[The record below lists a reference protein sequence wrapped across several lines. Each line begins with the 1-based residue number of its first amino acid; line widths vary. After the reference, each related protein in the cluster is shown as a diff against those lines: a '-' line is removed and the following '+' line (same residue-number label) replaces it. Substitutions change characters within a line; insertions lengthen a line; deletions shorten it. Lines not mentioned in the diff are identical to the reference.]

1 MLAWQV
7 MPTLMVVDS
16 QRSKPNWV
24 AGKDESV
31 ASDTS
36 SLKNSGGAPLQQP
49 GAILLI
55 SCYELGHQPIGL
67 AQPVG
72 FLEQKG
78 YAPFTL
84 DMSVEEFDAQ
94 RVEQACVVG
103 ISVPMHTALSLGCQV
118 AERIRQINP
127 NAHICFYG
135 LYASLNAEYLLE
147 HLADS
152 VIGGEYETP
161 LVNLLDQ
168 LAKSQSSPNAPPD
181 TDSGFVAQIE
191 GVSCSESIMSP
202 FLKKI
207 SWPSYPSS
215 PNSPGD
221 SIFPIPTR
229 ATLPA
234 LSEYARLEY
243 QGQEHVVGYAEASRG
258 CLHTCLHCPIV
269 PVYQGRFFL
278 FPAPV
283 VLADIRQQVKA
294 GAVHITLGDPDF
306 LNGPGHSLSIV
317 RAMHEEFPHITF
329 DFTTKIEHILKH
341 QSTFKEFGQ
350 LGCLYVI
357 SAVESFSETVLVH
370 LDKGHTRQDIFNAHA
385 ILQSVGITLRPSLVA
400 FTPWTTFEDYAEM
413 FELVEQHG
421 LIDCIDPVQY
431 SVRLLVPPGSALLTP
446 PKTHPTPMAQFLG
459 SLDQQKFQHT
469 WAHPDP
475 RMDALQKAV
484 SKVVESSTKAKEDPE
499 RTFYRLWELVYDAAG
514 LEFESLHKKASLNPD
529 RVRPP
534 RMTEPWFC
542 CAEPTTDQFHSV
554 ECTSKT

>member
-1 MLAWQV
+1 MSH
-7 MPTLMVVDS
+7 P
-16 QRSKPNWV
+16 
-24 AGKDESV
+24 
-31 ASDTS
+31 
-36 SLKNSGGAPLQQP
+36 SLTTNIADRPLQQP

-78 YAPFTL
+78 YSPFTL
-84 DMSVEEFDAQ
+84 DLSVENFDGQ
-94 RVEQACVVG
+94 RIQQARVVG

-118 AERIRQINP
+118 AERIRQTNL

-135 LYASLNAEYLLE
+135 LYASLNAKYLLE

-161 LVNLLDQ
+161 FVNLLDE
-168 LAKSQSSPNAPPD
+168 LANPQSIQNMPNR
-181 TDSGFVAQIE
+181 TSSCFVTQIE
-191 GVSCSESIMSP
+191 GVSSVDSIVP
-202 FLKKI
+202 PILKKI
-207 SWPSYPSS
+207 GGPSRHSTKDTSDDAAFPTPSRT
-215 PNSPGD
+215 GL
-221 SIFPIPTR
+221 PI
-229 ATLPA
+229 

-243 QGQEHVVGYAEASRG
+243 QGQEHIVGYVEASRG

-269 PVYQGRFFL
+269 PVYQGRFFV

-294 GAVHITLGDPDF
+294 GAEHITLGDPDF

-341 QSTFKEFGQ
+341 QSLFKEFSQ
-350 LGCLYVI
+350 LGCLFVI
-357 SAVESFSETVLVH
+357 SAVESFSDTVLIH
-370 LDKGHTRQDIFNAHA
+370 LDKGHTCKDIFLAHG
-385 ILQSVGITLRPSLVA
+385 ILQSVGMTLRPSLVA
-400 FTPWTTFEDYAEM
+400 FTPWTTLEDYAEM
-413 FELVEQHG
+413 FDMIEQHG

-446 PKTHPTPMAQFLG
+446 PKTHPAPMAQFLG
-459 SLDQQKFQHT
+459 PLDQQKFQHT
-469 WAHPDP
+469 WSHPDP
-475 RMDALQKAV
+475 RMDSLQKAV
-484 SKVVESSTKAKEDPE
+484 TTAVETSTKAKEE
-499 RTFYRLWELVYDAAG
+499 LECTFYRLWELVYDTAG
-514 LEFESLHKKASLNPD
+514 LKFSSLNKAMSMNPD

-542 CAEPTTDQFHSV
+542 CAEPTTDQFRSV
-554 ECTSKT
+554 QCSSKA

>member
-1 MLAWQV
+1 MA
-7 MPTLMVVDS
+7 VDS
-16 QRSKPNWV
+16 RRSNPNSV
-24 AGKDESV
+24 VGKDKSV
-31 ASDTS
+31 TSNTS
-36 SLKNSGGAPLQQP
+36 SLKNSVGEALQQP
-49 GAILLI
+49 GALLLI

-78 YAPFTL
+78 YAPCTL
-84 DMSVEEFDAQ
+84 DLSVEEFDTQ
-94 RVEQACVVG
+94 RVEQARVVG

-118 AERIRQINP
+118 AEHIRQTNS
-127 NAHICFYG
+127 NTHICFYG

-161 LVNLLDQ
+161 LVNLLDH
-168 LAKSQSSPNAPPD
+168 LAKSQTSQNVSYD
-181 TDSGFVAQIE
+181 TDSGFVMQIE
-191 GVSCSESIMSP
+191 GVSCAESIVSP

-207 SWPSYPSS
+207 SWPSHASTPSTPS
-215 PNSPGD
+215 GA
-221 SIFPIPTR
+221 IFPFPTR
-229 ATLPA
+229 TTLPP

-243 QGQEHVVGYAEASRG
+243 QGQEHVVGYVEASRG

-317 RAMHEEFPHITF
+317 RAMHEEFPHLTF

-341 QSTFKEFGQ
+341 QSAFKEFSQ

-370 LDKGHTRQDIFNAHA
+370 LDKGHTRQDIFKAHD
-385 ILQSVGITLRPSLVA
+385 ILRSVGITLRPSLVA
-400 FTPWTTFEDYAEM
+400 FTPWTTLEDYAEM
-413 FELVEQHG
+413 FDLVEQHG

-446 PKTHPTPMAQFLG
+446 PKTHPTPMAQFLV

-469 WAHPDP
+469 WTHPDP
-475 RMDALQKAV
+475 RMDFLQKTV
-484 SKVVESSTKAKEDPE
+484 TKVVESSTKAKEDPE
-499 RTFYRLWELVYDAAG
+499 YTFYRLWKLVYDAAG
-514 LEFESLHKKASLNPD
+514 LEFDSLNKKSSLNPD

-542 CAEPTTDQFHSV
+542 CAEPTTDQFHAV
-554 ECTSKT
+554 ECSSKT

>member
-1 MLAWQV
+1 M
-7 MPTLMVVDS
+7 
-16 QRSKPNWV
+16 SKTPLPKNI
-24 AGKDESV
+24 AGS
-31 ASDTS
+31 
-36 SLKNSGGAPLQQP
+36 PLQQP

-84 DMSVEEFDAQ
+84 DLSVENFNAQ
-94 RVEQACVVG
+94 RVEQARVVG

-118 AERIRQINP
+118 AERIRETNP
-127 NAHICFYG
+127 TAHMCFYG

-161 LVNLLDQ
+161 FVNLLDE
-168 LAKSQSSPNAPPD
+168 LANSQFAQSTSYRTSSGLVTQIKGISSSGSVVPPL
-181 TDSGFVAQIE
+181 
-191 GVSCSESIMSP
+191 
-202 FLKKI
+202 LKKI
-207 SWPSYPSS
+207 GGPSRASTKDTS
-215 PNSPGD
+215 NEGG
-221 SIFPIPTR
+221 FPTPTR
-229 ATLPA
+229 TGLPI
-234 LSEYARLEY
+234 LSEYARLKY
-243 QGQEHVVGYAEASRG
+243 QGQEHVVGYVEASRG

-269 PVYQGRFFL
+269 PVYQGRFFV

-317 RAMHEEFPHITF
+317 RAMHEEFPHLTF

-341 QSTFKEFGQ
+341 QSLFKEFSQ
-350 LGCLYVI
+350 LGCLFVI
-357 SAVESFSETVLVH
+357 SAVESFSETVLLH
-370 LDKGHTRQDIFNAHA
+370 LDKGHTRQDILLAHD

-400 FTPWTTFEDYAEM
+400 FTPWTTIEDYAEM
-413 FELVEQHG
+413 FDLVEQHG

-459 SLDQQKFQHT
+459 SLNQQKFQHI
-469 WAHPDP
+469 WSHPDP
-475 RMDALQKAV
+475 RMDSLQKAV
-484 SKVVESSTKAKEDPE
+484 TKAVENSTQAKEDSE
-499 RTFYRLWELVYDAAG
+499 CTFYRLWKLVYDTAG
-514 LEFESLHKKASLNPD
+514 LTFSSLNKAVSMNPD
-529 RVRPP
+529 RARPP

-542 CAEPTTDQFHSV
+542 CAEPTTDQFHSI
-554 ECTSKT
+554 ECSSKM

>member
-1 MLAWQV
+1 MSLLSS
-7 MPTLMVVDS
+7 PI
-16 QRSKPNWV
+16 NI
-24 AGKDESV
+24 AGW
-31 ASDTS
+31 
-36 SLKNSGGAPLQQP
+36 PLHQP

-67 AQPVG
+67 AQPLG

-78 YAPFTL
+78 YAPCTL
-84 DMSVEEFDAQ
+84 DLSVEGFDTQ
-94 RVEQACVVG
+94 RVEQARVVG

-118 AERIRQINP
+118 AARIRRTNP

-135 LYASLNAEYLLE
+135 LYASLNAEYLLK
-147 HLADS
+147 HFADS

-161 LVNLLDQ
+161 LVHLLDQ
-168 LAKSQSSPNAPPD
+168 LANAQSAQNLTKGS
-181 TDSGFVAQIE
+181 DSVFVTQVE
-191 GVSCSESIMSP
+191 GVSCAGSVVP
-202 FLKKI
+202 PCLKRI
-207 SWPSYPSS
+207 NEPSRTSTMDT
-215 PNSPGD
+215 PNEAS
-221 SIFPIPTR
+221 FPIPTR
-229 ATLPA
+229 TTLPA
-234 LSEYARLEY
+234 LSEYARLKY
-243 QGQEHVVGYAEASRG
+243 QGREHVVGYVEASRG

-306 LNGPGHSLSIV
+306 LNGPGHSLNIV
-317 RAMHEEFPHITF
+317 RAMHEEFPQITF

-341 QSTFKEFGQ
+341 QSTFKEFSQ
-350 LGCLYVI
+350 LGCLFVI
-357 SAVESFSETVLVH
+357 SAVESFSEKVLVH
-370 LDKGHTRQDIFNAHA
+370 LDKGHTRQNIFLAHDILRSA
-385 ILQSVGITLRPSLVA
+385 GITLRPSLVA
-400 FTPWTTFEDYAEM
+400 FTPWTTLEDYAEM
-413 FELVEQHG
+413 FDLVERHG

-459 SLDQQKFQHT
+459 SLDQQKFQYT
-469 WAHPDP
+469 WSHPDP
-475 RMDALQKAV
+475 RMDTLQKAV
-484 SKVVESSTKAKEDPE
+484 TKVVESSTKAKEDPE
-499 RTFYRLWELVYDAAG
+499 RTFYRLWELVYDTAG
-514 LEFESLHKKASLNPD
+514 REFASSNKAISMNPD

-554 ECTSKT
+554 ECSSKT

>member
-1 MLAWQV
+1 
-7 MPTLMVVDS
+7 MVVAS
-16 QRSKPNWV
+16 LKF
-24 AGKDESV
+24 KHYSV
-31 ASDTS
+31 LQKQLGVMSETS
-36 SLKNSGGAPLQQP
+36 SLKNSAGRLLQQP
-49 GAILLI
+49 GAVLLI

-72 FLEQKG
+72 FLKQKG
-78 YAPFTL
+78 FAPSTL
-84 DMSVEEFDAQ
+84 DLSVEDFDAQ
-94 RVEQACVVG
+94 RVQQACVVG
-103 ISVPMHTALSLGCQV
+103 ISVPMHTALSLGCQ
-118 AERIRQINP
+118 AAKRIRHTNP

-168 LAKSQSSPNAPPD
+168 LANSQSSHNTPHD
-181 TDSGFVAQIE
+181 SGSGFVTQIE
-191 GVSCSESIMSP
+191 GVSSADSIAPP
-202 FLKKI
+202 FLKRI
-207 SWPSYPSS
+207 SWPSNASTTS
-215 PNSPGD
+215 TSDGAV
-221 SIFPIPTR
+221 FTIPTR
-229 ATLPA
+229 TTLPA

-243 QGQEHVVGYAEASRG
+243 QGEEHVVGYVEASRG

-306 LNGPGHSLSIV
+306 LNGPGHSLNIV
-317 RAMHEEFPHITF
+317 RAMHEEFPHLTF

-341 QSTFKEFGQ
+341 QALFKEFGQ
-350 LGCLYVI
+350 LGCLFVI

-370 LDKGHTRQDIFNAHA
+370 LDKGHTRQDIFLAHD
-385 ILQSVGITLRPSLVA
+385 ILRSVGITLRPSLVA
-400 FTPWTTFEDYAEM
+400 FTPWTTLEDYAEM
-413 FELVEQHG
+413 FDLVERHG
-421 LIDCIDPVQY
+421 LVDCIDPVQY
-431 SVRLLVPPGSALLTP
+431 SVRLLVPPGSALLALP
-446 PKTHPTPMAQFLG
+446 ETHPTPMSQFLG
-459 SLDQQKFQHT
+459 SLDQQKFQHI

-475 RMDALQKAV
+475 RMDSLQQAV
-484 SKVVESSTKAKEDPE
+484 TKVVENSTKGKEDPE
-499 RTFYRLWELVYDAAG
+499 RTFYRLWELVYDTAG
-514 LEFESLHKKASLNPD
+514 LEFASLKKTMSMKPD
-529 RVRPP
+529 RMRPP

-554 ECTSKT
+554 ECSSKT

>member
-1 MLAWQV
+1 
-7 MPTLMVVDS
+7 MPN
-16 QRSKPNWV
+16 P
-24 AGKDESV
+24 
-31 ASDTS
+31 TS
-36 SLKNSGGAPLQQP
+36 SLTQRASAALQQP
-49 GAILLI
+49 GAILFI

-78 YAPFTL
+78 YAPTTL
-84 DMSVEEFDAQ
+84 DLSIEQFDPHRVNQAQ
-94 RVEQACVVG
+94 VVG

-118 AERIRQINP
+118 AERIRQTNP

-168 LAKSQSSPNAPPD
+168 LSKSQSCEKTPHRS
-181 TDSGFVAQIE
+181 DSAVAMSIE
-191 GVSCSESIMSP
+191 GVSRRGATALP
-202 FLKKI
+202 LLKKI
-207 SWPSYPSS
+207 SWAS
-215 PNSPGD
+215 PTSTASTSGNSV
-221 SIFPIPTR
+221 FPIQTR
-229 ATLPA
+229 TTLPP
-234 LSEYARLEY
+234 LCEYARLEY
-243 QGQEHVVGYAEASRG
+243 QGEEHIVGYVEASRG

-278 FPAPV
+278 FPASV

-306 LNGPGHSLSIV
+306 LNGPGHSLNIV
-317 RAMHEEFPHITF
+317 RAMHEEFPHLTF

-341 QSTFKEFGQ
+341 QSTFKEFSQ
-350 LGCLYVI
+350 LGCLFVI

-370 LDKGHTRQDIFNAHA
+370 LDKGHTPQDIFKAHD

-400 FTPWTTFEDYAEM
+400 FTPWTTLEDYAEM
-413 FELVEQHG
+413 FDLVEQHG

-446 PKTHPTPMAQFLG
+446 PEAHPTPMSQFLG
-459 SLDQQKFQHT
+459 PLDQQKFQHT

-475 RMDALQKAV
+475 RMDKLQQSVAQ
-484 SKVVESSTKAKEDPE
+484 VVENSTKVKEDPE
-499 RTFYRLWELVYDAAG
+499 RTFYRLWKLVYDTAG
-514 LEFESLHKKASLNPD
+514 LEFDSLNKKVFLNPD

-554 ECTSKT
+554 ECSSKT

>member
-1 MLAWQV
+1 MSHPSSA
-7 MPTLMVVDS
+7 TNS
-16 QRSKPNWV
+16 ASK
-24 AGKDESV
+24 
-31 ASDTS
+31 
-36 SLKNSGGAPLQQP
+36 PLQQA

-78 YAPFTL
+78 YVPFTL
-84 DMSVEEFDAQ
+84 DLSVEKFDAQ
-94 RVEQACVVG
+94 RVEQARMVG

-118 AERIRQINP
+118 AERVRHTNP
-127 NAHICFYG
+127 HAHICFYG
-135 LYASLNAEYLLE
+135 LYASLNAEFLLG

-168 LAKSQSSPNAPPD
+168 LAHSQSSQNAPHA
-181 TDSGFVAQIE
+181 TRSVFVTQVE
-191 GVSCSESIMSP
+191 GVSCADSIVPP
-202 FLKKI
+202 FLKRI
-207 SWPSYPSS
+207 SGASRASTMDTS
-215 PNSPGD
+215 NGAA
-221 SIFPIPTR
+221 FPIPTR
-229 ATLPA
+229 TALPTLQ
-234 LSEYARLEY
+234 EYARLEY
-243 QGQEHVVGYAEASRG
+243 QGQEHVVGYVEASRG

-283 VLADIRQQVKA
+283 VLGDIRQQVKA

-306 LNGPGHSLSIV
+306 LNGPGHSLNIV
-317 RAMHEEFPHITF
+317 RAMHEEFPHLTF

-341 QSTFKEFGQ
+341 QSLFKEFSQ
-350 LGCLYVI
+350 LGCLFVI
-357 SAVESFSETVLVH
+357 SAVESFSETVLRH
-370 LDKGHTRQDIFNAHA
+370 LDKGHTRQDIFMAHD
-385 ILQSVGITLRPSLVA
+385 ILQSVEITLRPSLVA
-400 FTPWTTFEDYAEM
+400 FTPWTTLEDYAEM
-413 FELVEQHG
+413 FDLVEQHG

-446 PKTHPTPMAQFLG
+446 PETHPTPMAQFLG

-475 RMDALQKAV
+475 RMDSLQQAV
-484 SKVVESSTKAKEDPE
+484 TRVVENSTKAKEDPE
-499 RTFYRLWELVYDAAG
+499 RTFYRLWELVYDTAG
-514 LEFESLHKKASLNPD
+514 LEFASLKKAVSMNPD

-554 ECTSKT
+554 ECSSKT

>member
-1 MLAWQV
+1 MISHSSP
-7 MPTLMVVDS
+7 PTN
-16 QRSKPNWV
+16 K
-24 AGKDESV
+24 AG
-31 ASDTS
+31 
-36 SLKNSGGAPLQQP
+36 GPLQQS

-67 AQPVG
+67 AQPTG

-84 DMSVEEFDAQ
+84 DLSVEDFDTQ
-94 RVEQACVVG
+94 RVELARVVG

-118 AERIRQINP
+118 AERIRHTNP

-135 LYASLNAEYLLE
+135 LYASLNAEFLLD

-152 VIGGEYETP
+152 VIGGEYEKP
-161 LVNLLDQ
+161 LVNLLNE
-168 LAKSQSSPNAPPD
+168 LANPQSSETTLQD
-181 TDSGFVAQIE
+181 TNTVFVTQIE
-191 GVSCSESIMSP
+191 GVSCASSIVSP
-202 FLKKI
+202 YLKRI
-207 SWPSYPSS
+207 SGISRVSTKDTS
-215 PNSPGD
+215 DGA
-221 SIFPIPTR
+221 IFPIPTR
-229 ATLPA
+229 TTLPT
-234 LSEYARLEY
+234 LQDYARLEF
-243 QGQEHVVGYAEASRG
+243 QGQEHVVGYVEASRG

-278 FPAPV
+278 FPAAV

-306 LNGPGHSLSIV
+306 LNGPGHSLNIV
-317 RAMHEEFPHITF
+317 RAMHEEFPRLTF

-341 QSTFKEFGQ
+341 QSLFKEFSQ
-350 LGCLYVI
+350 LGCLFVI
-357 SAVESFSETVLVH
+357 SAVESFSETVLLH
-370 LDKGHTRQDIFNAHA
+370 LDKGHTRQDIFMAHD

-400 FTPWTTFEDYAEM
+400 FTPWTTLEDYAEM
-413 FELVEQHG
+413 FDLVEQHG

-446 PKTHPTPMAQFLG
+446 PETHPTPMAQFLG

-469 WAHPDP
+469 WTHPDS
-475 RMDALQKAV
+475 RMDSLQQAV
-484 SKVVESSTKAKEDPE
+484 TRVVENSTKAKEDPE
-499 RTFYRLWELVYDAAG
+499 RTFYRLWELVYETAG
-514 LEFESLHKKASLNPD
+514 LEFASLNKTMSMKPD

-554 ECTSKT
+554 ECSSKT

>member
-1 MLAWQV
+1 MA
-7 MPTLMVVDS
+7 VDS
-16 QRSKPNWV
+16 RRANPNAV
-24 AGKDESV
+24 IGKNAIV
-31 ASDTS
+31 TSDPS
-36 SLKNSGGAPLQQP
+36 SLKTNLGGTLQQP

-78 YAPFTL
+78 YTPSTL
-84 DMSVEEFDAQ
+84 DLSVEDFDTQ
-94 RVEQACVVG
+94 RVEQARVVG

-118 AERIRQINP
+118 AERIRQTHP

-168 LAKSQSSPNAPPD
+168 LANTQSAENIPHSTDPD
-181 TDSGFVAQIE
+181 LAAQVE
-191 GVSCSESIMSP
+191 GVSRASSITQP

-207 SWPSYPSS
+207 SWPSNASK
-215 PNSPGD
+215 PNTSDGV
-221 SIFPIPTR
+221 IFPTPTR
-229 ATLPA
+229 TRLPA
-234 LSEYARLEY
+234 LSEYARLEH
-243 QGQEHVVGYAEASRG
+243 QGQEHVVGYVEASRG

-283 VLADIRQQVKA
+283 VLADIRQHVKA

-306 LNGPGHSLSIV
+306 LNGPGHSLNIV
-317 RAMHEEFPHITF
+317 RAMHKEFPHLTF

-341 QSTFKEFGQ
+341 QAAFKELSQ
-350 LGCLYVI
+350 LGCLFVI
-357 SAVESFSETVLVH
+357 SAVESFSETVLMH
-370 LDKGHTRQDIFNAHA
+370 LDKGHTRHDIFKAHD
-385 ILQSVGITLRPSLVA
+385 ILRSVGITLRPSLVA
-400 FTPWTTFEDYAEM
+400 FTPWTTLENYTEM
-413 FELVEQHG
+413 FALIDQHG

-446 PKTHPTPMAQFLG
+446 PKTHPTPMAQFLE
-459 SLDQQKFQHT
+459 SMDQQKFQYIWT
-469 WAHPDP
+469 HPDP
-475 RMDALQKAV
+475 RMDSLQKAV
-484 SKVVESSTKAKEDPE
+484 TTVVENSTKAKEDPE
-499 RTFYRLWELVYDAAG
+499 HTFYRLWELVADTAG
-514 LEFESLHKKASLNPD
+514 LDFASLNKAVSMNPS

-542 CAEPTTDQFHSV
+542 CAEPTTAQFHSM
-554 ECTSKT
+554 ECSPKT

>member
-1 MLAWQV
+1 M
-7 MPTLMVVDS
+7 LMVVDS
-16 QRSKPNWV
+16 PRVKHNTVLWKQQSMMSHPSSPTNM
-24 AGKDESV
+24 AG
-31 ASDTS
+31 
-36 SLKNSGGAPLQQP
+36 NSLQQP

-78 YAPFTL
+78 YAPYTL
-84 DMSVEEFDAQ
+84 DLSVEDFDAQ
-94 RVEQACVVG
+94 RLQQACVVG

-118 AERIRQINP
+118 AERIRHTNP

-161 LVNLLDQ
+161 LVNLLNQ
-168 LAKSQSSPNAPPD
+168 MANLQSSQNTPHD
-181 TDSGFVAQIE
+181 TGSGFMTQIE
-191 GVSCSESIMSP
+191 GVSCASSIAPP
-202 FLKKI
+202 FLKRI
-207 SWPSYPSS
+207 SWPSNPSTTS
-215 PNSPGD
+215 TSDGAV
-221 SIFPIPTR
+221 FPIPTR
-229 ATLPA
+229 TTLPA

-243 QGQEHVVGYAEASRG
+243 QEQEHVVGYVEASRG

-306 LNGPGHSLSIV
+306 LNGPGHSLNIV

-341 QSTFKEFGQ
+341 QSLFKEFSQ
-350 LGCLYVI
+350 LGCLFLI

-370 LDKGHTRQDIFNAHA
+370 LDKGHTRQDIFLAHD

-400 FTPWTTFEDYAEM
+400 FTPWTTLEDYAEM
-413 FELVEQHG
+413 FDLVEQHG

-431 SVRLLVPPGSALLTP
+431 SVRLLVPPGSALLTS
-446 PKTHPTPMAQFLG
+446 PKTHPTPMSQFLA
-459 SLDQQKFQHT
+459 SLDQQKFQHI

-475 RMDALQKAV
+475 RMDSLQQAV
-484 SKVVESSTKAKEDPE
+484 TKVVENSTKAKEDPE
-499 RTFYRLWELVYDAAG
+499 RTFYRLWELVYDTAG
-514 LEFESLHKKASLNPD
+514 LEFASLNKTMAMKPD
-529 RVRPP
+529 RMRPP

-554 ECTSKT
+554 ECSSKT

>member
-1 MLAWQV
+1 MSHPSS
-7 MPTLMVVDS
+7 PTNM
-16 QRSKPNWV
+16 
-24 AGKDESV
+24 
-31 ASDTS
+31 TS
-36 SLKNSGGAPLQQP
+36 RPLQQP

-78 YAPFTL
+78 YAPCTL
-84 DMSVEEFDAQ
+84 DLSVEDFDAQ
-94 RVEQACVVG
+94 RVHQARVVC

-118 AERIRQINP
+118 AERVRHTNA

-161 LVNLLDQ
+161 LVSLLDQ
-168 LAKSQSSPNAPPD
+168 LANSQCSQHTPHD
-181 TDSGFVAQIE
+181 TVSGFVKQIE
-191 GVSCSESIMSP
+191 GVSCADSIVPP
-202 FLKKI
+202 FLKRI
-207 SWPSYPSS
+207 SWPA
-215 PNSPGD
+215 NA
-221 SIFPIPTR
+221 SITSTSDGAVFPIPTR
-229 ATLPA
+229 TALPA

-243 QGQEHVVGYAEASRG
+243 QGQEHVVGYVEASRG

-306 LNGPGHSLSIV
+306 LNGPGHSLNIV
-317 RAMHEEFPHITF
+317 RAMHEEFPHLTF

-341 QSTFKEFGQ
+341 QSLFKEFSQ
-350 LGCLYVI
+350 LGCLFVI
-357 SAVESFSETVLVH
+357 SAVESFSETVLTH
-370 LDKGHTRQDIFNAHA
+370 LDKGHTRQDIFIAHD

-400 FTPWTTFEDYAEM
+400 FTPWTSLEDYAEM
-413 FELVEQHG
+413 FDLVERHG

-446 PKTHPTPMAQFLG
+446 PETHPTPMAKFLG

-469 WAHPDP
+469 WTHPDP

-484 SKVVESSTKAKEDPE
+484 TKVVESSTKVKEDPE
-499 RTFYRLWELVYDAAG
+499 RTFYRLWELVYDTAG
-514 LEFESLHKKASLNPD
+514 LEFTLLNKTVSLNPN

-534 RMTEPWFC
+534 
-542 CAEPTTDQFHSV
+542 
-554 ECTSKT
+554 